1 MMNELIEK
9 YFDNLAS
16 DWDSFQ
22 DCPED
27 VKRALIKSSGIYM
40 GARVLD
46 VACGTGAI
54 TRILHDL
61 TGEKVKG
68 VDLSGEMIS
77 VAKHKFEGC
86 DWAEFEHIDFL
97 DMKEYDTNKQGEA
110 FEAFDFVVIYN
121 AYPHFL
127 DVDALCRKAH
137 AVLNRG
143 GKLVI
148 VHSIGRDCLNSHH
161 KQHADHVSRPL
172 GTPEEEARSFS
183 KYFDVSVAEESD
195 KHYLLVLTNK

>member
-1 MMNELIEK
+1 MNELIEK

-54 TRILHDL
+54 TAILHDL
-61 TGEKVKG
+61 TGKRIKG
-68 VDLSGEMIS
+68 VDLSGEMIR
-77 VAKHKFEGC
+77 VACQKFSSC

-97 DMKEYDTNKQGEA
+97 DMGEDKV
-110 FEAFDFVVIYN
+110 FDFVVIYN
-121 AYPHFL
+121 AYPHFM

-137 AVLNRG
+137 AVLKQG
-143 GKLVI
+143 GKLAI
-148 VHSIGRDCLNSHH
+148 IHSIGRGCLNSHH
-161 KQHADHVSRPL
+161 KQHADHVSRMIGSPL
-172 GTPEEEARSFS
+172 EEAKSFAD
-183 KYFDVSVAEESD
+183 FFAVEIAEED
-195 KHYLLVLTNK
+195 DEHYLLVLAKR